1 MVCDRVFVAVLACGK
16 DHWNFSILLYELR
29 LLGEP
34 RSLEYLVIYLFSA
47 ILFIF
52 FLKDPFG
59 TYHFDIRARP
69 EIDDEHSHGL
79 SGGFR

>member
-1 MVCDRVFVAVLACGK
+1 MVCDRIFVSVLACGK

-34 RSLEYLVIYLFSA
+34 RSLKYLVVYLFSA

-59 TYHFDIRARP
+59 AYHFDIRARP
-69 EIDDEHSHGL
+69 GIDDEHSHGL

>member
-1 MVCDRVFVAVLACGK
+1 MVCDRIFVVVLACGK
-16 DHWNFSILLYELR
+16 DHWNFSVLLYELR

-34 RSLEYLVIYLFSA
+34 RSLEYLVVYLFSA

-59 TYHFDIRARP
+59 IYQIILKNI
-69 EIDDEHSHGL
+69 EKKI
-79 SGGFR
+79 